1 MMSIRLLKVYDKA
14 GNERQ
19 MAVDEANNMGKN
31 LARNISH
38 LVITG
43 SISNV
48 RWTSVYF
55 ILNINGG

>member
-1 MMSIRLLKVYDKA
+1 
-14 GNERQ
+14 